1 MKSITKKSSTPVG
14 IVVAVL
20 LLAIVVLGSIVS
32 SYAQAA
38 SPSLSAGQRLITVHD
53 RGRDRGILTHATT
66 LRAAFEEADITIDPN
81 DTVEPGLDDELVA
94 NNYDVNIYRARPVT
108 IIDGAVREKV
118 MSPYQ
123 TAKQI
128 AKQANITLHDEDT
141 ATLSAST
148 DMVSQGAGVQ
158 LHVTRATSFKLV
170 LYGNETTAYTQQK
183 TVGDMLNEK
192 GVVVG
197 AGDTL
202 SQPLT
207 AEIHEGM
214 KVELWRNG
222 KQTVTKKEK
231 IAFPIEQ
238 IQDADRE
245 IGYKKIT
252 TPGVKGVKSVT
263 YEIIMKNGKEVSR
276 KKIQSVIL
284 EKAQKQVVVVGI
296 KVAPGAGLTK
306 GKGVY
311 MFTDSKGIVHRET
324 YYDLPMNVVMG
335 ACGGSYKVRKSD
347 GVKVDQDGY
356 VIIAA
361 NLSRY
366 PRCSVVETS
375 LGPGKVYDTGGFAAT
390 HTDGF
395 DLATDWSNWD
405 GR

>member
-14 IVVAVL
+14 IVVAVF

-32 SYAQAA
+32 SYVQAA

-66 LRAAFEEADITIDPN
+66 LRVAFEEAGITIDPN

-141 ATLSAST
+141 AILSAST

-183 TVGDMLNEK
+183 TVGDMLKEK
-192 GVVVG
+192 GIVVG
-197 AGDTL
+197 SGDTL
-202 SQPLT
+202 SQPLS
-207 AEIHEGM
+207 AEIREGM

-252 TPGVKGVKSVT
+252 TPGVKGIKSVT

-276 KKIQSVIL
+276 KKIQSVVL
-284 EKAQKQVVVVGI
+284 EKAQKQVEIVGA
-296 KVAPGAGLTK
+296 KPSFSGDFAAALAKLRACESGGNYANKNNPLYRGAYQYSYSTWANK
-306 GKGVY
+306 Y
-311 MFTDSKGIVHRET
+311 GIYDPADATPAQQDQAARET
-324 YYDLPMNVVMG
+324 YLRRGWQPWPHCGASLP
-335 ACGGSYKVRKSD
+335 
-347 GVKVDQDGY
+347 
-356 VIIAA
+356 
-361 NLSRY
+361 
-366 PRCSVVETS
+366 
-375 LGPGKVYDTGGFAAT
+375 DTY
-390 HTDGF
+390 
-395 DLATDWSNWD
+395 
-405 GR
+405 R

>member
-94 NNYDVNIYRARPVT
+94 TNYDVNIYRARPVT

-192 GVVVG
+192 GIVVG
-197 AGDTL
+197 VGDTL

-245 IGYKKIT
+245 VGYKKIT

-276 KKIQSVIL
+276 KKIQSVVL
-284 EKAQKQVVVVGI
+284 EKAQKQVEIVGA
-296 KVAPGAGLTK
+296 KVEGPEEIMSKIRSAAAA
-306 GKGVY
+306 
-311 MFTDSKGIVHRET
+311 KGIDAQRVLLIARCESGFNPRS
-324 YYDLPMNVVMG
+324 DSG
-335 ACGGSYKVRKSD
+335 FYKGLFQHDPNYWPSR
-347 GVKVDQDGY
+347 
-356 VIIAA
+356 AA
-361 NLSRY
+361 RY
-366 PRCSVVETS
+366 
-375 LGPGKVYDTGGFAAT
+375 GFAGASY
-390 HTDGF
+390 F
-395 DLATDWSNWD
+395 DVDAQIGVSTSMMAGGGWSHWGCD
-405 GR
+405 PGPQ

>member
-238 IQDADRE
+238 IQDTDRE
-245 IGYKKIT
+245 VGYKKIT

-276 KKIQSVIL
+276 KKIQSVVL
-284 EKAQKQVVVVGI
+284 EKAQKQVEIVGA
-296 KVAPGAGLTK
+296 KPTFSGDFGAALAKLRACESGGNYANKNNPLYRGAYQYSYSTWANK
-306 GKGVY
+306 Y
-311 MFTDSKGIVHRET
+311 GIYDPADATPAQQDQAARET
-324 YYDLPMNVVMG
+324 YLRRGWQPWPHCGASLP
-335 ACGGSYKVRKSD
+335 
-347 GVKVDQDGY
+347 
-356 VIIAA
+356 
-361 NLSRY
+361 
-366 PRCSVVETS
+366 
-375 LGPGKVYDTGGFAAT
+375 DTY
-390 HTDGF
+390 
-395 DLATDWSNWD
+395 
-405 GR
+405 R